1 MITSTIADNKLSSFI
16 QMAST
21 RKRASCLV
29 SLTPP
34 RVTLF
39 ATLAQEHVSPA
50 KQIKFPRRSIRT
62 NGPITC
68 CDFGVDRLQK
78 FPGADFCH
86 PCKLWDDRDIFS
98 SRASRNSKKYMC
110 QRAHNSLSSPQQLV
124 SKWWNLSDRQ
134 QSNVTVDAPSTP
146 VSRGLMPSPRQR
158 NNNKYIRIYCKK
170 KLDNYK
176 KDSAAELERLHEEV
190 YKLNAKL
197 NNANK
202 ARSKLH
208 TDLKKAKRMVN
219 SLQQRNST
227 LVAKKMMNGQVQL
240 KKGYIACWII

>member
-1 MITSTIADNKLSSFI
+1 VLTSVIH
-16 QMAST
+16 ASYGMT
-21 RKRASCLV
+21 V
-29 SLTPP
+29 
-34 RVTLF
+34 
-39 ATLAQEHVSPA
+39 
-50 KQIKFPRRSIRT
+50 
-62 NGPITC
+62 
-68 CDFGVDRLQK
+68 
-78 FPGADFCH
+78 
-86 PCKLWDDRDIFS
+86 IFS
-98 SRASRNSKKYMC
+98 QVEYHAIPKNMC